1 MSTLSNYHQKIVRVP
16 TVNQKGVFCL
26 YILNLSLND
35 QHQKQHVMFESHTFF
50 TKMVDELV
58 EFSEYDPELSDGIR
72 WLDEQAQKKG
82 LSFYD
87 MVYEVLYKHDVNSKA
102 KEWLNSRN

>member
-1 MSTLSNYHQKIVRVP
+1 MP
-16 TVNQKGVFCL
+16 
-26 YILNLSLND
+26 
-35 QHQKQHVMFESHTFF
+35 ESHSFF

-58 EFSEYDPELSDGIR
+58 EFSEHDPELSDGLK
-72 WLDEQAQKKG
+72 WLDGEAQKKG

-87 MVYEVLYKHDVNSKA
+87 MVYQVLYKHDVNSKA

>member
-1 MSTLSNYHQKIVRVP
+1 ML
-16 TVNQKGVFCL
+16 
-26 YILNLSLND
+26 
-35 QHQKQHVMFESHTFF
+35 ESHTFF

-58 EFSEYDPELSDGIR
+58 EFSDHDPELSDGLK
-72 WLDEQAQKKG
+72 WLDGEAQKKG

-87 MVYEVLYKHDVNSKA
+87 MVYQVLYKHDVNSKA

>member
-1 MSTLSNYHQKIVRVP
+1 ML
-16 TVNQKGVFCL
+16 
-26 YILNLSLND
+26 
-35 QHQKQHVMFESHTFF
+35 ESRTFF

-58 EFSEYDPELSDGIR
+58 EFSEHDPELSDGLK
-72 WLDEQAQKKG
+72 WLDGEAQKKG

-87 MVYEVLYKHDVNSKA
+87 MVYQVLYKQDVNSKA

>member
-1 MSTLSNYHQKIVRVP
+1 MH
-16 TVNQKGVFCL
+16 
-26 YILNLSLND
+26 
-35 QHQKQHVMFESHTFF
+35 ESHTFF

-58 EFSEYDPELSDGIR
+58 EFSEHDPELSDGLK
-72 WLDEQAQKKG
+72 WLDGQAQKKG

-87 MVYEVLYKHDVNSKA
+87 MVYQVLYKHDVNSKA

>member
-1 MSTLSNYHQKIVRVP
+1 ML
-16 TVNQKGVFCL
+16 
-26 YILNLSLND
+26 
-35 QHQKQHVMFESHTFF
+35 ESRTFF

-58 EFSEYDPELSDGIR
+58 EFSEHDPELSDGLK
-72 WLDEQAQKKG
+72 WLDGQAQKKG

-87 MVYEVLYKHDVNSKA
+87 MVYQVLYSHDVNSKA

>member
-1 MSTLSNYHQKIVRVP
+1 M
-16 TVNQKGVFCL
+16 GVFCL
-26 YILNLSLND
+26 YILGLSLND
-35 QHQKQHVMFESHTFF
+35 QDLKKRVMLESQTFF

-58 EFSEYDPELSDGIR
+58 EFSEYDPELSDGLK

-87 MVYEVLYKHDVNSKA
+87 MVYQVLYKHDVNSKA

>member
-1 MSTLSNYHQKIVRVP
+1 MS
-16 TVNQKGVFCL
+16 
-26 YILNLSLND
+26 
-35 QHQKQHVMFESHTFF
+35 ESQTFF

-58 EFSEYDPELSDGIR
+58 EFSEHDPELSDGLK
-72 WLDEQAQKKG
+72 WLDGEAQQKG

-87 MVYEVLYKHDVNSKA
+87 MVYQVLYKHDVNSKA